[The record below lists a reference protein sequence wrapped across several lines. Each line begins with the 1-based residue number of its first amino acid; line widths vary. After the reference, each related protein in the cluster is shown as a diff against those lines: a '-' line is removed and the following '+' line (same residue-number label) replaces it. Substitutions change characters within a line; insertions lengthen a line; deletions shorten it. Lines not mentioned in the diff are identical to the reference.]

1 MGEETD
7 TRERIL
13 RSAAALLAKRGFHGT
28 STREVADVVGIRQP
42 SLFHHFPSKHAILAE
57 LLDRDLG
64 QSLERIRR
72 YRASGAGAGAATCL
86 YAHLIEDA
94 AALIRFPF
102 DARGLYNDAVLEEE
116 PLASQRAQREDL
128 HREFRDLVV
137 QGQASGEFRDV
148 DPDFAQQA
156 ITGVVMTTISAAWDQ
171 RVPMDPDERPR
182 RVADFVLLGL
192 LRDSSDLEQVRDSA
206 DELSSSAV
214 AAG

>member
-1 MGEETD
+1 MEGEAD

-13 RSAAALLAKRGFHGT
+13 RSAASLFAKRGFHGT
-28 STREVADVVGIRQP
+28 STRDVAEVVGIRQP
-42 SLFHHFPSKHAILAE
+42 SLFHHFPSKHAMLAE

-72 YRASGAGAGAATCL
+72 YRASGAEAGACL
-86 YAHLIEDA
+86 YAFLLEDA

-116 PLASQRAQREDL
+116 PLASQRAQRGDL

-137 QGQASGEFRDV
+137 QGQASGEFRVV

-156 ITGVVMTTISAAWDQ
+156 ITGVVMTTITAAGNPHL
-171 RVPMDPDERPR
+171 PMDPEERPR
-182 RVADFVLLGL
+182 RIADFVLLGL
-192 LRDSSDLEQVRDSA
+192 LGDSRDLQRVREQAGNV
-206 DELSSSAV
+206 AV
-214 AAG
+214 GTTS

>member
-13 RSAAALLAKRGFHGT
+13 RSAAALFAKRGFHGT
-28 STREVADVVGIRQP
+28 STREVAEVVGIRQP
-42 SLFHHFPSKHAILAE
+42 SLFHHFPSKHAMLAE

-64 QSLERIRR
+64 QSLERVRR
-72 YRASGAGAGAATCL
+72 YRASGAGAAGCL
-86 YAHLIEDA
+86 YAYLMEDV

-102 DARGLYNDAVLEEE
+102 DARGLYNEAVLEDE

-128 HREFRDLVV
+128 HREFHDLVV
-137 QGQASGEFRDV
+137 QGEASGEFREI

-156 ITGVVMTTISAAWDQ
+156 ITGIVMTTISAAWNQ

-192 LRDSSDLEQVRDSA
+192 LRDPADLEHVRARAADLA
-206 DELSSSAV
+206 DETAAV
-214 AAG
+214 V